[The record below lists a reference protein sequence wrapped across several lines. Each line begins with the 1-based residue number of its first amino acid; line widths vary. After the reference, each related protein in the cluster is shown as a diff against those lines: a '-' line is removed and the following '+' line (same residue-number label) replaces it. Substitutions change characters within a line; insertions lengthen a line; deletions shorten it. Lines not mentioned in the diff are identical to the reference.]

1 MMRFLLYTAV
11 VGFLA
16 VPAQAQSVKLEI
28 QDGRVNLDA
37 TGAPAGAILA
47 EWARVGGTKVVGAE
61 KITGAPLTLKLV
73 DTPERQALDIILRSV
88 AGYMAA
94 PRLASAAAGAS
105 AYDRILIL
113 PTSSTPTTTANANT
127 SVRTPS
133 NPAPVAGNQR
143 RVPPR
148 PPGMPTADSNESEAP
163 QEVADGSDT
172 GVPAPP
178 VFTFPQANVP
188 PNQIFAPVPQPG
200 FVPGQPGAQPGV
212 AGQPGAQPG
221 FVPAQPGAN
230 VAPPAFTLQ
239 PAPNG
244 APNIYNFVPNNGQPP
259 AATNLNGF
267 QVIGSPTPG
276 MVQQPVPVPAP
287 GQPVQPAPGQ
297 PVQPAPGQ
305 PVQPTRPP
313 GRN

>member
-1 MMRFLLYTAV
+1 MMRFLVYTALV
-11 VGFLA
+11 ALLA
-16 VPAQAQSVKLEI
+16 APAHAQSVTLEI
-28 QDGRVNLDA
+28 KDGRVNLDA
-37 TGAPAGAILA
+37 TNVSARAILA

-61 KITGAPLTLKLV
+61 KISGGPLTLKLV

-94 PRLASAAAGAS
+94 PRMASATPGAS
-105 AYDRILIL
+105 TYDRILIL
-113 PTSSTPTTTANANT
+113 PTSSTATTPANANA
-127 SVRTPS
+127 SARTPS
-133 NPAPVAGNQR
+133 NPGPMAGTER

-148 PPGMPTADSNESEAP
+148 PPAMQAPDTNESETSQ
-163 QEVADGSDT
+163 QEVTDASDT

-200 FVPGQPGAQPGV
+200 FVPGQSGSNAATAVQQPAFV
-212 AGQPGAQPG
+212 PGQPGS
-221 FVPAQPGAN
+221 N

-239 PAPNG
+239 PSTPG
-244 APNIYNFVPNNGQPP
+244 APTTYNFVPNNRQPTAP
-259 AATNLNGF
+259 ANSNGF

-276 MVQQPVPVPAP
+276 MVQQPVPVP
-287 GQPVQPAPGQ
+287 VPAPGQ

-305 PVQPTRPP
+305 PVQPQRPP
-313 GRN
+313 GEK

>member
-1 MMRFLLYTAV
+1 MMRFLIYITFVALVA
-11 VGFLA
+11 A
-16 VPAQAQSVKLEI
+16 PAHAQSITLEI
-28 QDGRVNLDA
+28 KDGRVNLDA
-37 TGAPAGAILA
+37 TNAPARAILA

-61 KITGAPLTLKLV
+61 KISGGPLTLKLV

-94 PRLASAAAGAS
+94 PRMASATPGAS

-113 PTSSTPTTTANANT
+113 PTTSTAPTSNANA

-133 NPAPVAGNQR
+133 NPGPTAGTER

-148 PPGMPTADSNESEAP
+148 PPGMQVPPDSNESEAP
-163 QEVADGSDT
+163 QEAADASDT

-188 PNQIFAPVPQPG
+188 PNQMFAPVPGQTG
-200 FVPGQPGAQPGV
+200 AVPGQPGS
-212 AGQPGAQPG
+212 
-221 FVPAQPGAN
+221 N

-239 PAPNG
+239 PSPNG
-244 APNIYNFVPNNGQPP
+244 APAIYNFVPNNGQPP
-259 AATNLNGF
+259 APANLNGF

-276 MVQQPVPVPAP
+276 LVQQPVPVPAP

-305 PVQPTRPP
+305 PVQPAPGQRVQPTRPP
-313 GRN
+313 GGN

>member
-1 MMRFLLYTAV
+1 MMRFLIYIAFVALVA
-11 VGFLA
+11 A
-16 VPAQAQSVKLEI
+16 PAHAQSVTLEI
-28 QDGRVNLDA
+28 KDGRVNLDA
-37 TGAPAGAILA
+37 TNAPARAILA

-61 KITGAPLTLKLV
+61 KISGGPLTLKLV

-94 PRLASAAAGAS
+94 PRMASATPGAS

-113 PTSSTPTTTANANT
+113 PTTSTAPTSNANA

-133 NPAPVAGNQR
+133 NPGPTAGTER

-148 PPGMPTADSNESEAP
+148 PPGMQVPPDSNESEAP
-163 QEVADGSDT
+163 QEAADASDT

-188 PNQIFAPVPQPG
+188 PNQMFAPVPGQTG
-200 FVPGQPGAQPGV
+200 AVPGQPGS
-212 AGQPGAQPG
+212 
-221 FVPAQPGAN
+221 N

-239 PAPNG
+239 PSPNG
-244 APNIYNFVPNNGQPP
+244 APAIYNFVPNNGQPP
-259 AATNLNGF
+259 APANLNGF

-276 MVQQPVPVPAP
+276 LVQQPVPVPAP

-305 PVQPTRPP
+305 PVQPAPGQRVQPTRPP
-313 GRN
+313 GGN